1 VAFVPVQGWALSMTG
16 ISCVL
21 AGVVAAVVYV
31 GSRDYVPWMPARVAL
46 AVLTVATPLAS
57 REVLGN
63 ATNVHSL
70 LLWGLFWA
78 LLCRPRSR
86 TAMWL
91 LTGYALA
98 AALTEVQSIFLLPLV
113 LWNRRDRSTWSIK
126 AALVLGVA
134 AQAIATLASPRWS
147 NGRPRN
153 GVTSIVDGWLINAV
167 ATSWVQIPH
176 LGSVLA
182 AVGPLIWLLVLI
194 PASALAVTM
203 WLGTRRQRVA
213 AWLLFGGS
221 LVIWSAGVVVN
232 PAPWYNYATMTPAEL
247 QGVWLSRYG
256 VVPAM
261 MLLAQ
266 LCVAASVL
274 RHRLP
279 TRRWR
284 VVAGAMVVLV
294 FATGSLQATEQL
306 SRRDVG
312 PAWEPQMSAVDETC
326 EVPDT
331 HAASVIE
338 TLTWRVRVPCRFV
351 NEAGASLDHS
361 TRRS

>member
-1 VAFVPVQGWALSMTG
+1 
-16 ISCVL
+16 
-21 AGVVAAVVYV
+21 
-31 GSRDYVPWMPARVAL
+31 
-46 AVLTVATPLAS
+46 
-57 REVLGN
+57 
-63 ATNVHSL
+63 
-70 LLWGLFWA
+70 
-78 LLCRPRSR
+78 
-86 TAMWL
+86 MWL

-134 AQAIATLASPRWS
+134 AQMVATLASPRWS

-167 ATSWVQIPH
+167 ATSWVQIPR

-194 PASALAVTM
+194 PASALAITI
-203 WLGTRRQRVA
+203 WLGSRRQRVA

-221 LVIWSAGVVVN
+221 LLIWSAGVVVN

-274 RHRLP
+274 HHRSP
-279 TRRWR
+279 KRRWR

-294 FATGSLQATEQL
+294 LAGGSLQATEQL

-326 EVPDT
+326 ETPDSRV
-331 HAASVIE
+331 ASVIE
-338 TLTWRVRVPCRFV
+338 TLTWRVVVPCRFV
-351 NEAGASLDHS
+351 NEAGAALDHS